1 MAMRSESE
9 PDIDGG
15 TRSDGVDRDHPLF
28 VHSVARALDV
38 LSAFHV
44 AEHPLSLGE
53 LSRLSGVGRSAVQ
66 RIVHTLRELGYL
78 DRDPADTGYVPGIRI
93 LDHSRDFQRFNPVI
107 VRATPVLLELRRTVR
122 ERVDL
127 SLRDDLRLVYARR
140 LLSKREILMS
150 TLVGQSV
157 PLHATSGGWAI
168 MAALPPD
175 EVDDVLARAQLR
187 PVTPRT
193 LTDPDAIREV
203 LETARR
209 QGYAMASEQILLG
222 EIAVGVAILGRDG
235 RPVGAIHVAGSLSE
249 WEPDAFAR
257 HVAPHAMAAAAAVSQ
272 NLSDL
277 GRGDLGQN

>member
-9 PDIDGG
+9 PDVEKGG
-15 TRSDGVDRDHPLF
+15 LTDGVDRDHPLF
-28 VHSVARALDV
+28 VQSVARALDV

-53 LSRLSGVGRSAVQ
+53 LSEISGVGRSAVQ
-66 RIVHTLRELGYL
+66 RIVHTLRGLGYL
-78 DRDPADTGYVPGIRI
+78 DRDPADTGYVPGLRI

-168 MAALPPD
+168 MAALSPV
-175 EVDDVLARAQLR
+175 EVDDVLERAQLR
-187 PVTPRT
+187 AITPRT
-193 LTDPDAIREV
+193 VTEPDEIRDILAAV
-203 LETARR
+203 RR
-209 QGYAMASEQILLG
+209 QGYALASEQILLG
-222 EIAVGVAILGRDG
+222 EVAVGAAIRGRDG

-257 HVAPHAMAAAAAVSQ
+257 HVAPHVMAAASVVSQ
-272 NLSDL
+272 NLRDL
-277 GRGDLGQN
+277 GPGDLGQN